1 MSISSL
7 QANTKYSA
15 AAAPTVN
22 RRAFVG
28 VAGAAAGAALM
39 NQPVFAQ
46 SGTITLKWANNIPIT
61 HPSNVRARE
70 AVAAIKEETGGKVDI
85 QIFPNNQLGG
95 DTDMLSQVRSG
106 AIDIFPLSGLIL
118 QTLVPLAGINGLAFA
133 FKDYQTVWAAMDGDL
148 GAYIRAQIAKVNLHT
163 FEKILDNGF
172 RNITTSSKPIVTA
185 TDLKGFK
192 IRVPISPLWTS
203 MFKAFGSAPTG
214 INFSEVYSSLQT
226 KVVEGQENPLA
237 IIDIAKLY
245 EVQKYCSMTGHMW
258 DGQWILANGKR
269 WAGLPPDV
277 QAVITKHIN
286 AAVMKQRDDI
296 RRLNNGLEAQLK
308 AKGMQFNYPDV
319 KSFRDTLSKEGF
331 YKEWRAKFGE
341 EGMALLEKYSGK
353 LV

>member
-1 MSISSL
+1 VLNKKSTSL
-7 QANTKYSA
+7 KMK
-15 AAAPTVN
+15 
-22 RRAFVG
+22 RRNFVG
-28 VAGAAAGAALM
+28 ALSVGAAVTSVPA
-39 NQPVFAQ
+39 FAQ
-46 SGTITLKWANNIPIT
+46 SGPIVLKWANNIPIT
-61 HPSNVRARE
+61 HPSNVRIRE
-70 AVAAIKEETGGKVDI
+70 AAEAIKAETGGKVDI

-133 FKDYQTVWAAMDGDL
+133 FKDYPTVWAAMDGEL
-148 GAYIRAQIAKVNLHT
+148 GSYIRAQIAKVNLHT
-163 FEKILDNGF
+163 FDKILDNGF
-172 RNITTSSKPIVTA
+172 RNITTSTKPIVTA
-185 TDLKGFK
+185 EDLKGFK

-214 INFSEVYSSLQT
+214 INFSEVYSALQT

-269 WAGLPPDV
+269 WAGLPADV
-277 QAVITKHIN
+277 QAVISKHVN
-286 AAVMKQRDDI
+286 AAVLKQRDDI
-296 RRLNNGLEAQLK
+296 RRLTNGLEAQLK
-308 AKGMQFNYPDV
+308 AKGMTFNYPDV
-319 KSFRDTLSKEGF
+319 KTFRDTLSKAGF
-331 YKEWRAKFGE
+331 YQEWRGKFGDE
-341 EGMALLEKYSGK
+341 AMAKLEKYSGR